1 MFKFLCSIKKETL
14 ILLRD
19 KAGLIIIFL
28 MPMVLIVIMS
38 LLQEVGYNSIRRE
51 SQVDVLFL
59 DRDCDSLGIK
69 IRSGLAG
76 SAFFNIIDSL
86 DKKPVTEASIRN
98 AVKNGDFVIGVV
110 IPRGVTKKIRATVS
124 IMVAKTMS
132 GFGLYGHGI
141 FEDMPLL
148 TADTVTIY
156 FDPTVKKSFKNS
168 IVGSIKQYNY
178 RIESEMVFSTFNHEM
193 AKVFPT
199 YHPPDLTFKDAVE
212 FKEVF
217 PTFREKEEIPDT
229 AQHNV
234 PAWAVFAM
242 FFIIIPLTSSMIVE
256 REEGSMFRLMA
267 MPVSYFQL
275 LMAKV
280 FVYMLVCFIQTVLMI
295 MAGVYILPLFGAHAL
310 ILGDHIFALTII
322 TLITALA
329 ALGFGVMVGTVATTH
344 QQAAAFG
351 AVSIIIMAALGG
363 LWVPM
368 YLMAPAMQHVSAL
381 SPLNWA
387 LNGYYDILVR
397 DGGLKEILPETIKLA
412 GFFLGTI
419 LITTIYRKVKNPMN
433 K

>member
-1 MFKFLCSIKKETL
+1 MFKFFASIRKEFL

-19 KAGLIIIFL
+19 KAGLIILFL

-59 DRDCDSLGIK
+59 DLDEDSLGIK
-69 IRSGLAG
+69 IREGLSNSG
-76 SAFFNIIDSL
+76 FFHLIDSI
-86 DKKPVTEASIRN
+86 DNKPLTAPSIRN
-98 AVKNGDFVIGVV
+98 AVTKGDYIIGVV
-110 IPRGVTKKIRATVS
+110 IPKGVTKKIRGNVRV
-124 IMVAKTMS
+124 MVAKTMA
-132 GFGLYGHGI
+132 GFGLFKQSFI
-141 FEDMPLL
+141 RDIPLGA
-148 TADTVTIY
+148 ADTVTIY

-168 IVGSIKQYNY
+168 IVSAIKQYNY
-178 RIESEMVFSTFNHEM
+178 QIESEMVFSTFNHEL
-193 AKVFPT
+193 ANVFPT
-199 YHPPDLTFKDAVE
+199 YNPPNIAYKDAVE
-212 FKEVF
+212 FKEIF
-217 PTFREKEEIPDT
+217 PTYKKTEEIPDT

-267 MPVSYFQL
+267 MPVSYVQL
-275 LMAKV
+275 LIAKV
-280 FVYMLVCFIQTVLMI
+280 FVYTLVCFFQTVLMI
-295 MAGVYILPLFGAHAL
+295 LAGIFILPLFGASALAIGNQIVAL
-310 ILGDHIFALTII
+310 ILI
-322 TLITALA
+322 TLVIALA
-329 ALGFGVMVGTVATTH
+329 ALGFGVMVGTFAKTH

-368 YLMAPAMQHVSAL
+368 YLMAPVMQHVSVL

-387 LNGYYDILVR
+387 LNGYYDIFVR
-397 DGGLKEILPETIKLA
+397 GGGVVEIIPEMTKLTI
-412 GFFLGTI
+412 FFMVTM
-419 LITTIYRKVKNPMN
+419 LITAIYWKFKNPMN

>member
-1 MFKFLCSIKKETL
+1 M
-14 ILLRD
+14 RD
-19 KAGLIIIFL
+19 KAGLVILFL

-69 IRSGLAG
+69 IRNGLASSG
-76 SAFFNIIDSL
+76 FFNLIDSL
-86 DKKPVTEASIRN
+86 ERKPVTEASIRN
-98 AVKNGDFVIGVV
+98 AVRKGDFVIGIV
-110 IPRGVTKKIRATVS
+110 IPRGVTKKIRNNVR

-132 GFGLYGHGI
+132 GFGLYNHSI
-141 FEDMPLL
+141 FGDMPLS
-148 TADTVTIY
+148 TADTVTIF

-168 IVGSIKQYNY
+168 IVSAVKQYNY

-199 YHPPDLTFKDAVE
+199 YHPPDLSYKDAVE

-217 PTFREKEEIPDT
+217 PTFRENEAIPDT

-256 REEGSMFRLMA
+256 REEGSMFRLIA
-267 MPVSYFQL
+267 MPVSYIQL

-280 FVYMLVCFIQTVLMI
+280 FVYMLVCFVQTILMI
-295 MAGVYILPLFGAHAL
+295 LAGLYILPMFGAPAL
-310 ILGDHIFALTII
+310 ILGDHILALIVITIF
-322 TLITALA
+322 TALA
-329 ALGFGVMVGTVATTH
+329 ALGFGVMVGTVANTH

-368 YLMAPAMQHVSAL
+368 YLMAPVMQHVSSL

-397 DGGLKEILPETIKLA
+397 DGGFLEILPKIIKLA
-412 GFFLGTI
+412 LFFISTI
-419 LITTIYRKVKNPMN
+419 LITSIYWKFNNPMN